1 MFHPV
6 LDQGISRLYPS
17 NFTPLP
23 SVSNKLDELFRLENL
38 SITCSRYSVK
48 KKHMGGLV
56 GDVLIKPYIV
66 LRSVAFWLPS
76 PLVSG
81 AAVALCRPWSSFWRG
96 HRRLAPAKREGP

>member
-1 MFHPV
+1 
-6 LDQGISRLYPS
+6 
-17 NFTPLP
+17 
-23 SVSNKLDELFRLENL
+23 
-38 SITCSRYSVK
+38 
-48 KKHMGGLV
+48 MGGLV